1 MVNVKPDTENLR
13 PAQMDK
19 EDKDIYEDFIPADTE
34 PQLRST
40 NFDLQGLYGLLMLPL
55 LGIGISSVIFLA
67 RRYQVHWIL
76 RIFNCIHRLDR
87 RENESS
93 DFIDTELSTFP
104 SSNLS
109 SNDESSNDH
118 IHFLHDIME
127 YDPSM
132 SSSSNDILFVDIAVQ
147 TSNNEITMAEA
158 ENFNSDDEI
167 QNLSSLDEDEIIYL
181 NISEIKMNEDITASA
196 VTTAQEKTPTRS
208 VTRSGK
214 IYK

>member
-67 RRYQVHWIL
+67 RRYQVHW
-76 RIFNCIHRLDR
+76 N
-87 RENESS
+87 ESSESS
-93 DFIDTELSTFP
+93 DFVDTELSTFP

-147 TSNNEITMAEA
+147 TSNKEITMAEA

-196 VTTAQEKTPTRS
+196 VTTDQEKTPTRS